1 VSPTTPT
8 SFRLRPET
16 LAQLDRLAELL
27 TAHRRADHVGPGRAG
42 DLGIER
48 HVSRAEALSVAIS
61 STLRR
66 LQAEDAGASAASE
79 PYRAAADAARGL
91 LAGLGTGSAVDAL
104 LAERR
109 AETAAEETASAAPE
123 SPRR

>member
-1 VSPTTPT
+1 MFPSTPT

-16 LAQLDRLAELL
+16 LAQLDRLADLL
-27 TAHRRADHVGPGRAG
+27 TARRRLDHADRQDAG

-48 HVSRAEALSVAIS
+48 RVSRAEALSVAIA

-66 LQAEDAGASAASE
+66 LQAEDVREPSGVG
-79 PYRAAADAARGL
+79 PYRAASDAARGL
-91 LAGLGTGSAVDAL
+91 LAGLGRGSAVDAL

-109 AETAAEETASAAPE
+109 AEATAEQTASAAPA
-123 SPRR
+123 SRRR